1 MLPQPPGK
9 VTKLTF
15 QMRNLKMS
23 QVTAKHIKMSL
34 SLKLALILGIMCFPV
49 YSTWSKTAKPKTSS
63 TVEFKH
69 KRYYVDYIVRI
80 NSSPERVIHSLT
92 DYKNLHNIIPSVSN
106 ARLLEIH
113 SNYDL
118 VETTLYSCVLFFCK
132 KIINVQQIMIIDNT
146 ITARTIPNKS
156 DFKYGIMTWKVEER
170 AGITTLKY
178 HAEFE
183 FKFWMPPFIGQSYLM
198 HKLKKEADL
207 LSRGLENI

>member
-1 MLPQPPGK
+1 
-9 VTKLTF
+9 
-15 QMRNLKMS
+15 MS
-23 QVTAKHIKMSL
+23 QVTAKYIKMSL
-34 SLKLALILGIMCFPV
+34 NLKLALILAIMCFPV
-49 YSTWSKTAKPKTSS
+49 YPTWSETFKPTTSS

-69 KRYYVDYIVRI
+69 KRYYVDYIVHI
-80 NSSPERVIHSLT
+80 NSSPEKVIHSLT
-92 DYKNLHNIIPSVSN
+92 DYENLHNIIPSISN
-106 ARLLEIH
+106 ARLLAVH

-118 VETTLYSCVLFFCK
+118 VETNLNSCVLFFCK
-132 KIINVQQIMIIDNT
+132 KIINVQKIMITDST

-183 FKFWMPPFIGQSYLM
+183 LKFWIPPFIGQSYLM
-198 HKLKKEADL
+198 RRLKKEADL